1 MTNDVETSEPASATT
16 SASKPAA
23 KLSETEY
30 LQREATEAQAAI
42 QATLE
47 QMRASLKDASD
58 VRAWARHYPWATL
71 GVAAAAG
78 FVAAKVVLPSRRRA
92 SDDAEPALLEKILN
106 DEKIAARVK
115 ELAEKEPGQREGS
128 GMLQSVGMTLLRTF
142 GPAVQSAI
150 TAALAAKAAQPDAEE
165 LSEEAARHG
174 AAEQETTSAAPDV
187 PPE

>member
-1 MTNDVETSEPASATT
+1 MTNDVESNAPASGTTPATRPT
-16 SASKPAA
+16 A

-30 LQREATEAQAAI
+30 LQREATDAQAAM

-47 QMRASLKDASD
+47 QMRASLKEAAD

-92 SDDAEPALLEKILN
+92 AEEAEPALLEKILS

-115 ELAEKEPGQREGS
+115 ELSEQEPGQHAGS
-128 GMLQSVGMTLLRTF
+128 GLLQSLGMTLLRTF

-165 LSEEAARHG
+165 LWQEAEARE
-174 AAEQETTSAAPDV
+174 AVDPTPEV
-187 PPE
+187 PPAS